1 MWTLV
6 GGGMKNLE
14 QSAYPMSQVL
24 PKKARWIKDR
34 AVQFNPEGNSL
45 VTSSGEEITYEY
57 LVLALG
63 LQLDYAKVYYSFV
76 ASYLMYNIYF
86 FN

>member
-6 GGGMKNLE
+6 GGGMKNLD
-14 QSAYPMSQVL
+14 QSAHPMSQVL

-34 AVQFNPEGNSL
+34 AVQFHPEQNSL
-45 VTSSGEEITYEY
+45 VTGSGEEISYEY

-63 LQLDYAKVYYSFV
+63 LQLDYAKVYYSS
-76 ASYLMYNIYF
+76 SYIF
-86 FN
+86 

>member
-6 GGGMKNLE
+6 GGGMKSLE
-14 QSAYPMSQVL
+14 QSAQPMEKVL

-34 AVQFNPEGNSL
+34 AVQFNPEENRL
-45 VTSSGEEITYEY
+45 ITASGQEITYEY

-63 LQLDYAKVYYSFV
+63 LQLDYAKV
-76 ASYLMYNIYF
+76 
-86 FN
+86 